1 MRPPYLGQRS
11 ITSVRVMLRRLA
23 GGDSGTTPSRP
34 GNPGLRMSEIARQRE
49 APHTPARKR
58 TRTCVA
64 GALHMLQPVYRI
76 RNERVRPFLQG

>member
-34 GNPGLRMSEIARQRE
+34 GNPGLQVSEIARRRG
-49 APHTPARKR
+49 PTPPARKR
-58 TRTCVA
+58 TCTSVA
-64 GALHMLQPVYRI
+64 GALHMLQRLCRI
-76 RNERVRPFLQG
+76 RNERVHPFLQG